1 MARREVLRMGNPVL
15 RQHASDFTPEEIKSE
30 ETKKLIEDMIETMEA
45 EDGIGLAAP
54 QIGILKKLALVGIP
68 KEDDDYELLIVFN
81 PIIKV
86 LDETTEECWE
96 GCLSVPGLRGL
107 VERPQK
113 IEVEYLDEQANPQ
126 KVIAEGFAAT
136 VFQHEVDHLFGTL
149 YIDKIKDTKN
159 LSFTEEFLKF
169 QAGDED

>member
-1 MARREVLRMGNPVL
+1 MARREVLRMGNPLL
-15 RQHASDFTPEEIKSE
+15 RQAASDFTVEEIKTN
-30 ETKKLIEDMIETMEA
+30 ETKELIQDMIETMEA
-45 EDGIGLAAP
+45 EEGIGLAAP

-81 PIIKV
+81 PVIRVI
-86 LDETTEECWE
+86 DETTAGCWE

-113 IEVEYLDEQANPQ
+113 IEVEYLDDQAEPQ

-136 VFQHEVDHLFGTL
+136 VFQHEIDHLYGTL
-149 YIDKIKDTKN
+149 YIDRIKDTKN
-159 LSFTEEFLKF
+159 IAFTEEFLKF
-169 QAGDED
+169 HASDED